1 MFLAQQRLW
10 DLAWVGGWGHYMS
23 CSEGQGTVKRRD
35 RHHIVLEAAGKV
47 GEGGAHGYLCWFLS
61 PPRPRQ
67 AGGDVSPCTHRI
79 EVDGGPP
86 QTQSLSRNRKVM
98 PSFWGFGNNRQQQEV
113 PPRLEQHWGSGHRCG
128 FKCLC
133 PIASRNQDR
142 KRYVGRLYAAYSGH
156 LCLAGRPLEPH

>member
-61 PPRPRQ
+61 PRRPRQ
-67 AGGDVSPCTHRI
+67 AGGDVSPCTHRTQ
-79 EVDGGPP
+79 VDGGAPP
-86 QTQSLSRNRKVM
+86 KHS
-98 PSFWGFGNNRQQQEV
+98 P
-113 PPRLEQHWGSGHRCG
+113 
-128 FKCLC
+128 
-133 PIASRNQDR
+133 
-142 KRYVGRLYAAYSGH
+142 
-156 LCLAGRPLEPH
+156 